1 VIIFRD
7 DEEQLEE
14 LEIDE
19 AVELTE

>member
-19 AVELTE
+19 AVELTQ